1 MSAPAPFVPLKGASL
16 SALQVLVVDDQA
28 NALHLIKDM
37 LKSFGVQAVQT
48 AVDAP
53 SALEL
58 LKDRADLVDV
68 VLCDW
73 SMPEMSGLDLL
84 REVRKTNKD
93 IPFIMVT
100 GTADPSS
107 VLAAKDGGVTG
118 YIKKPFS
125 SEELRKKMLS
135 VARVKAYRQ
144 PAAK

>member
-1 MSAPAPFVPLKGASL
+1 MSAPAPFVPLKSASL
-16 SALQVLVVDDQA
+16 NDLHVLVVDDQA

-48 AVDAP
+48 AADAAG
-53 SALEL
+53 ALEL
-58 LKDRADLVDV
+58 LTERKDLVDV
-68 VLCDW
+68 ILCDW

-84 REVRKTNKD
+84 REVRKTNRD
-93 IPFIMVT
+93 LPFIMVT

-125 SEELRKKMLS
+125 SEELRKKMMS

-144 PAAK
+144 PAG